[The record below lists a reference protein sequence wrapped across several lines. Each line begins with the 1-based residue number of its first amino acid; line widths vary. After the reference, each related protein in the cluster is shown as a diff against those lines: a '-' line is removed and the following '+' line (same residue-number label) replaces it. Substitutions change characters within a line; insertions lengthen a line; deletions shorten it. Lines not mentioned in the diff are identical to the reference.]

1 MTFLTA
7 LRLPGSIEGELAQL
21 QGELFRRFGLV
32 SARALPPLVPLCR
45 SADPP
50 DLFSVAPAPLPALR
64 LGRAY
69 LESASLLIALSPAK
83 ALRELAAHLG
93 ATGTQT
99 GAPSP
104 PTLDSPARV
113 SSPPAPDS
121 RARVSSPPTPDSPAH
136 ALCLPAPA
144 AGVLIAPQV
153 APSLSTS
160 VLDVTERLLSDAPA
174 LGSAHLRSFQLVTL
188 AIELW
193 DTAAAGRATGTA
205 ETGAA
210 VGTELRRVS
219 WREHA
224 RRQLRKPASR

>member
-7 LRLPGSIEGELAQL
+7 LRLPGSIEGDLAQL

-104 PTLDSPARV
+104 PTPDSPARV
-113 SSPPAPDS
+113 SSPPA
-121 RARVSSPPTPDSPAH
+121 PDSPAH

-224 RRQLRKPASR
+224 RRQLRKPASG